1 MQEKHVIDPK
11 LLSQNGNYISYKTN
25 WYGDSLSFFNELG
38 KSLTDFL
45 EKSNIPFMD
54 DSITI
59 CKAQGTRRN
68 GTITVRVTSNY
79 TGLSFDSN
87 SID

>member
-1 MQEKHVIDPK
+1 MKEKHVLNPK
-11 LLSQNGNYISYKTN
+11 LLSQNGTYISYKTD

-38 KSLTDFL
+38 KALTDFL
-45 EKSNIPFMD
+45 KKSNIPFMD

-59 CKAQGTRRN
+59 CKAEGTRRK
-68 GTITVRVTSNY
+68 GTITVRVISNY
-79 TGLSFDSN
+79 TELPFDSN